1 MISDRYG
8 FERRISMDKKV
19 QTTLVISVLA
29 IAALLAACSSPTT
42 TPTPTPTP
50 IPVIINMPQATVT
63 ATPTSLDPC
72 QLIDSQEASAL
83 AGASFGAGEESTT
96 SGGGRIC
103 TYGAQTANVFMV
115 EVAQAP
121 DVATANSYKASF
133 LADLQAN
140 LQQLTS
146 GGLTP
151 TELPNFADGAV
162 TAQVSLNAGG
172 ETINGGAF
180 GFLKGTVF
188 FGFSDLVL
196 GGAAPSSDALQ
207 AEAQTVLGRLP

>member
-1 MISDRYG
+1 
-8 FERRISMDKKV
+8 MDKKV
-19 QTTLVISVLA
+19 QTTLVISVLT
-29 IAALLAACSSPTT
+29 IAALLAACSSPTS

-50 IPVIINMPQATVT
+50 IPVVINMPQATVT

-103 TYGAQTANVFMV
+103 TYGAQTANVFLV
-115 EVAQAP
+115 EVGQAP
-121 DVATANSYKASF
+121 DVATAKAYKANF

-151 TELPNFADGAV
+151 TELPNYADGAV

-172 ETINGGAF
+172 ETINGSAF

-196 GGAAPSSDALQ
+196 GGAAPSSASMQ
-207 AEAQTVLGRLP
+207 SEADTVLGRLP